1 MVAFKK
7 IHFVTILVILFGIIL
22 NLLPLPQILLPYKPP
37 IVLLFLIYWALAYPN
52 LINLTYAFSTGLIMD
67 ILLITPL
74 GYHSPC
80 FTITIYLILL
90 YYPQIRLQSNANKM
104 FSLFVI
110 LIPYFLTST
119 VVNKMLGI
127 NFNILEVI
135 ASVLISVIIW
145 PALFNVLR
153 FIRQKYTS

>member
-1 MVAFKK
+1 
-7 IHFVTILVILFGIIL
+7 
-22 NLLPLPQILLPYKPP
+22 
-37 IVLLFLIYWALAYPN
+37 
-52 LINLTYAFSTGLIMD
+52 MD

-74 GYHSPC
+74 GYHALC

-104 FSLFVI
+104 FSLLVI

-119 VVNKMLGI
+119 VVNKILDI
-127 NFNILEVI
+127 NFNILNVI
-135 ASVLISVIIW
+135 VSILVSVIIW
-145 PALFNVLR
+145 PVLFNVLR

>member
-1 MVAFKK
+1 
-7 IHFVTILVILFGIIL
+7 
-22 NLLPLPQILLPYKPP
+22 
-37 IVLLFLIYWALAYPN
+37 
-52 LINLTYAFSTGLIMD
+52 
-67 ILLITPL
+67 
-74 GYHSPC
+74 
-80 FTITIYLILL
+80 
-90 YYPQIRLQSNANKM
+90 M
-104 FSLFVI
+104 FSLLII

-119 VVNKMLGI
+119 VVNKILGI

>member
-1 MVAFKK
+1 MVSINK
-7 IHFVTILVILFGIIL
+7 IHFVVILVMMLGIIL
-22 NLLPLPQILLPYKPP
+22 DLLPLPQSVAPYKPP
-37 IVLLFLIYWALAYPN
+37 IVLLFLIYWSLAYPN
-52 LINLTYAFSTGLIMD
+52 LINLTYAFITGLIMD

-74 GYHSPC
+74 GYHALC

-104 FSLFVI
+104 FSLLII

-119 VVNKMLGI
+119 VVNKILDI
-127 NFNILEVI
+127 NFNILDVI
-135 ASVLISVIIW
+135 ISILVSVIIW
-145 PALFNVLR
+145 PVLFNVLR

>member
-1 MVAFKK
+1 
-7 IHFVTILVILFGIIL
+7 
-22 NLLPLPQILLPYKPP
+22 
-37 IVLLFLIYWALAYPN
+37 
-52 LINLTYAFSTGLIMD
+52 MD

-74 GYHSPC
+74 GYHSLC

-90 YYPQIRLQSNANKM
+90 YYAQIRLQSNANKM

-119 VVNKMLGI
+119 VVNKILGM

-135 ASVLISVIIW
+135 ASILVSVIIW
-145 PALFNVLR
+145 PVLFNMLR
-153 FIRQKYTS
+153 SVRQKYTS

>member
-1 MVAFKK
+1 
-7 IHFVTILVILFGIIL
+7 
-22 NLLPLPQILLPYKPP
+22 
-37 IVLLFLIYWALAYPN
+37 
-52 LINLTYAFSTGLIMD
+52 MD

-74 GYHSPC
+74 GYHSLC

-119 VVNKMLGI
+119 VVNKILGI

-135 ASVLISVIIW
+135 ASILVSVIIW
-145 PALFNVLR
+145 PVLFNVLR

>member
-1 MVAFKK
+1 MVTIRK

-22 NLLPLPQILLPYKPP
+22 NLLPLSQILLPYKPP

-74 GYHSPC
+74 GYHSLC

-90 YYPQIRLQSNANKM
+90 YYPQIRLQSNINKM
-104 FSLFVI
+104 FSLFII
-110 LIPYFLTST
+110 LIPYFLMST
-119 VVNKMLGI
+119 VINKILGI

-135 ASVLISVIIW
+135 ASIVVSVIIW
-145 PALFNVLR
+145 PVLFNVLR